1 MPAPLGWSAPACMLA
16 SATMLSACVQAPL
29 VQGSA
34 LSSYNDLAP
43 SDGIITKSRLRVNQA
58 QVLAAKTINI
68 APTGFAPTSAPKLTA
83 EQRALVTNALNR
95 AMCVSLS
102 DRFEVVSSDQPAD
115 LTVRAVVTQAV
126 ETDEVAAGVSAAA
139 SIGTRFIPSPVPI
152 IVPRLPIG
160 PGKLS
165 IEAPAGRVDVTY
177 EKPGE
182 FVEAVRMFN
191 VASYLHA
198 ADIEVDVPGLGTL
211 TVDVTYGGN
220 YYAVIEP
227 QGNWPGL
234 GGMSGDEIVDI
245 SRKLRDALEPICNPV
260 HPEDE
265 RIRGVHHA
273 LWCDAPTNDN
283 ADGRGAVFYGDK
295 AIDRSPGGTGTSARL
310 AQLHGKGRLKVGD
323 RFRQESLIG
332 TIFEGCI
339 ESEVQIG
346 RFKGMKPSVAGWARI
361 IGHNTIF
368 VDDRDPLAY
377 GFQLK

>member
-1 MPAPLGWSAPACMLA
+1 MRHSFFCIDSHTCGNPVRLVAGGGPLLPYLPIAERREIFVRDHDWIRKALMFEPRGHDIMSGAIIYPAYREDCDFAVIFIEVSGCLPMCGA
-16 SATMLSACVQAPL
+16 
-29 VQGSA
+29 G
-34 LSSYNDLAP
+34 
-43 SDGIITKSRLRVNQA
+43 
-58 QVLAAKTINI
+58 TI
-68 APTGFAPTSAPKLTA
+68 G
-83 EQRALVTNALNR
+83 LVTAAIEEGL
-95 AMCVSLS
+95 
-102 DRFEVVSSDQPAD
+102 
-115 LTVRAVVTQAV
+115 VT
-126 ETDEVAAGVSAAA
+126 
-139 SIGTRFIPSPVPI
+139 
-152 IVPRLPIG
+152 PRI

-165 IEAPAGRVDVTY
+165 IETPAGRVDIDY
-177 EKPGE
+177 DKPGE

-198 ADIEVDVPGLGTL
+198 ADVEVDVQGFGKL
-211 TVDVTYGGN
+211 TVDISYGGN
-220 YYAVIEP
+220 YYAVVEP
-227 QGNWPGL
+227 QQNWPGL
-234 GGMSGDEIVDI
+234 DGMSSHDIVDI
-245 SRKLRDALEPICNPV
+245 SRKLRDALEPISSPV

-273 LWCDAPTNDN
+273 LWCDAPTSDK

-323 RFRQESLIG
+323 SFRQESLIG

-339 ESEVQIG
+339 ESEVEVGDFRGI
-346 RFKGMKPSVAGWARI
+346 RPSVSGWARI